1 MPKFQDL
8 TGQRFGDLV
17 VLRRGPDYVSP
28 TGKKTVQ
35 WVCRCEACGREVT
48 MLRNTLKE
56 ASSCGCRK
64 GDKLRKDL
72 TGQRFGRW
80 TVLERVRRSEPRPNG
95 SWTDWLC
102 RCDCGTERLVD
113 AKSLTTGASRSCG
126 CATAEKAARRIEP
139 DKENVLQRY
148 DGTVVSKLRPGKTLN
163 ANNQSGVNG
172 VYWSAREQCWIAKI
186 GLQNKS
192 ITIGRFA
199 SLAEAKKARIDAE
212 VELYDP
218 IIEAFDDESREAG
231 QNIRQRKCRGCG
243 QWFSLISG
251 HLRYCPDC
259 RESRSRSVPLSVPVP
274 CNVCGREFV
283 RTSPAQ
289 KACPNCREAARQ
301 EVGRRMN
308 TPYPCIRCGNPFL
321 RDKKAR
327 KLCPACRAKTKKD

>member
-1 MPKFQDL
+1 M
-8 TGQRFGDLV
+8 
-17 VLRRGPDYVSP
+17 
-28 TGKKTVQ
+28 
-35 WVCRCEACGREVT
+35 
-48 MLRNTLKE
+48 NI
-56 ASSCGCRK
+56 
-64 GDKLRKDL
+64 
-72 TGQRFGRW
+72 
-80 TVLERVRRSEPRPNG
+80 
-95 SWTDWLC
+95 
-102 RCDCGTERLVD
+102 RLL
-113 AKSLTTGASRSCG
+113 AYSATG

-139 DKENVLQRY
+139 DKDNVLQRY
-148 DGTVVSKLRPGKTLN
+148 DGTVVSKLRPGKNLN

-243 QWFSLISG
+243 QWFSLIAG
-251 HLRYCPDC
+251 QIRYCPDC
-259 RESRSRSVPLSVPVP
+259 REKRLESRSRSVPLSVPVP

-289 KACPNCREAARQ
+289 KACPNCR
-301 EVGRRMN
+301 
-308 TPYPCIRCGNPFL
+308 
-321 RDKKAR
+321 
-327 KLCPACRAKTKKD
+327 AKSKKD